1 MFVAWNIAPALAA
14 GNTVVLKPAEYTP
27 MSALEV
33 ARLSVDAGFPPGTIN
48 VVPGK
53 GSVAGARLARH
64 PDVAKICF
72 TGSVEVGQDIIRAGA
87 DTLKKPLLELGGAGP
102 NIALSDGGLRP
113 PGQGSLFPARH
124 HP

>member
-1 MFVAWNIAPALAA
+1 MFVAWTTAAALAA
-14 GNTVVLKPAEYTP
+14 VNRSALTPAEYTP

-87 DTLKKPLLELGGAGP
+87 DTLKKPLLELGGKGP
-102 NIALSDGGLRP
+102 NNVLADPDLRASGP
-113 PGQGSLFPARH
+113 RSVLVA
-124 HP
+124 